1 MKKIIMTTAFVLAT
15 GSLLTA
21 CGGESEDEKIERL
34 TNSCISAFE
43 RDPMTALQNNA
54 DCKELMELG
63 VDIERRMR

>member
-1 MKKIIMTTAFVLAT
+1 MKKIFLTAALVLAT

-34 TNSCISAFE
+34 TNACVSAFE
-43 RDPMTALQNNA
+43 RDMMAMQNNS
-54 DCKELMELG
+54 DCKELMKLG